1 MFKQQ
6 NGKVVFVAT
15 RDGLAAVPTRRQD
28 GEVLMAAGGGGG
40 GGGEE

>member
-15 RDGLAAVPTRRQD
+15 RDGLAVVSTWRQD
-28 GEVLMAAGGGGG
+28 GEVLMVAGVGGGGG
-40 GGGEE
+40 VEE